1 MNAVLSS
8 SLPGHGRARTIA
20 ELLVAVIESNGFV
33 SLEGPEADRIA
44 VLDRVAVEL
53 AELRVRRLHLRRPVS
68 GQLGLPELTAQVAG
82 QFAPD
87 APAEEGL
94 ELAFEALTEPGETC
108 SRIALLVDDAGA
120 LLPPAIRYIE
130 LARQRSPQL
139 RVVLAGPPG
148 FLDGPDRNGLAGL
161 QQRITRR
168 LHLPGPSE
176 RTPAPLPAPA
186 PQPAPATNV
195 ASKPAPPPPHPA
207 AADEAPTLVE
217 LARANRDNVRSL
229 VGVGIA
235 ASLLLATWTTNWS
248 QALTG
253 AAGADRP
260 ATAVATAPASVGA
273 NAPAEG
279 RPSQAI
285 AQAER
290 PDAAAPRPAPA
301 TPAVE
306 VAGSSSAEA
315 GLPLPPSFPS
325 PSSASAPVR
334 EARTVPQPQAPRPTR
349 TANERLVS
357 MRTPQQDWARCRE
370 IVLMAQLG
378 GSLTDAERRFL
389 RDGCRPR

>member
-8 SLPGHGRARTIA
+8 SLPGQGRARTIA
-20 ELLVAVIESNGFV
+20 ELLVAIIESNGFV
-33 SLEGPEADRIA
+33 GLEGPEADRIA

-53 AELRVRRLHLRRPVS
+53 AELRVRRLHLRRPAS

-82 QFAPD
+82 QFAPG

-120 LLPPAIRYIE
+120 LLPAAIRYIE

-168 LHLPGPSE
+168 LHLPSPSE
-176 RTPAPLPAPA
+176 RAPAPLPAPA
-186 PQPAPATNV
+186 PQPAPAMNV
-195 ASKPAPPPPHPA
+195 APKPASPPPHPA
-207 AADEAPTLVE
+207 TADETPTLVE

-260 ATAVATAPASVGA
+260 ATVAATAPASVGA

-301 TPAVE
+301 APAVE

-315 GLPLPPSFPS
+315 GFPLPPSSPLPS
-325 PSSASAPVR
+325 AAPAPVR
-334 EARTVPQPQAPRPTR
+334 EARAVPQAPRPTR
-349 TANERLVS
+349 TVNERLVS